1 MKRWML
7 TAFFALFLPGALQ
20 ATTTEDTLAP
30 LREPDPIRIVQLA
43 QGNLVQR
50 NYPDGLPSLLE
61 EISKT
66 TTLPLDPDP
75 IFIETFDDP
84 VIFEH
89 PFIYV
94 NYADREDWTLSE
106 SEKEALRDFIER
118 GGFIYI
124 DAGITAS
131 FLRDGGKHG
140 QFHSF
145 AEWRVTPE
153 LDEAFAGIFPGKSFQ
168 PLPRSHPLF
177 RSFYSGLPD
186 AATLPETV
194 REFVI
199 NEKWPQGTYA
209 AMGLNVEGRLAVLA
223 MPILAMGWG
232 KNDFGQWTTFIGF
245 RIREGAEGLS
255 DRLAEAVNTGTSFEV
270 VREDGRKDTV
280 YTQEAAMP
288 AWVNEPGD
296 TWRVFSYYYTQEI
309 SDYAHAFYTRLGVN
323 IFVYAY
329 TQ

>member
-1 MKRWML
+1 MSLRHL
-7 TAFFALFLPGALQ
+7 ATLALALPLSLSA
-20 ATTTEDTLAP
+20 ATVGESNAP

-43 QGNLVQR
+43 PGNLVQR
-50 NYPDGLPSLLE
+50 NYADGLPSLLE
-61 EISKT
+61 EINET
-66 TTLPLDPDP
+66 TTLRVDPDP
-75 IFIETFDDP
+75 VFIDTFADP

-94 NYADREDWTLSE
+94 NYADRKDWTLSE
-106 SEKEALRDFIER
+106 AEKDNLRDYLER

-153 LDEAFAGIFPGKSFQ
+153 LEEAFGSIFPGKGFQ
-168 PLPRSHPLF
+168 ALPRSHPLF
-177 RSFYSGLPD
+177 SAFYSGLPD
-186 AATLPETV
+186 ASILPETV
-194 REFVI
+194 REFVV

-209 AMGLNVEGRLAVLA
+209 AMGFNIDGRLAVLA

-232 KNDFGQWTTFIGF
+232 KDDYGKWTTFIGF

-255 DRLAEAVNTGTSFEV
+255 DRLATAVNTGTSFEV
-270 VREDGRKDTV
+270 VREDGRKDTI

-288 AWVNEPGD
+288 AWVNEPDD

-309 SDYAHAFYTRLGVN
+309 SDYAHSFYTRLGVN

>member
-209 AMGLNVEGRLAVLA
+209 AMGLDVEGRLAVLA

>member
-288 AWVNEPGD
+288 AWVNEPGE